1 MLAKDDFSL
10 ADRWILS
17 RLQSTIALA
26 HEHMASYR
34 FDLMSQ
40 VIYDFIWNEYCDWYV
55 ELSKPVLWD
64 AEAQPEKAQTTRLTL
79 LTVLEQS
86 LRLTHPLM
94 PYITEEIWQKV
105 APLLDN
111 SLLDK
116 TDKTIMLQAYPQAQ
130 TRLIDPIAEADIDW
144 VKGVIEGIRN
154 IRGEMDIAPGRT
166 FPVYLRK
173 DADKDT
179 SEDQRRLQ
187 ENQAYLLKLA
197 KLSSISWLS
206 DSQEAPVCATQLY
219 KDMEILVPLADLIDK
234 QAEISRLEKE
244 ISRLDK
250 GLQAIV
256 NKLSNARF
264 VDNAPAEIVA
274 TERERQVAAE
284 SALSALQEKLEKIQ
298 ALK

>member
-1 MLAKDDFSL
+1 
-10 ADRWILS
+10 
-17 RLQSTIALA
+17 
-26 HEHMASYR
+26 
-34 FDLMSQ
+34 MSQ